1 MKTKTILRAI
11 DSCIMPETGRKTL
24 TIGKEYVVV
33 FETNRQINITD
44 DDNESHYFDLD
55 NSDPDTYWGT
65 FFVKT
70 V

>member
-1 MKTKTILRAI
+1 
-11 DSCIMPETGRKTL
+11 MPETGRKTL